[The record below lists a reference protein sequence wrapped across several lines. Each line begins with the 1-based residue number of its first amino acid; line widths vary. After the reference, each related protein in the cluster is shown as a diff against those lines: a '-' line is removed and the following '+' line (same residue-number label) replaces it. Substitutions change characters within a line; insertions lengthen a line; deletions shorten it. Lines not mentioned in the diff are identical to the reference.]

1 MPTEKT
7 YHHGN
12 LRAALIEQAIIILTA
27 DGVSALTLRR
37 LAAEAGV
44 SHGAPAHHFKNKAGL
59 LSAVAAQSF
68 RLFAAAMQRER
79 EAADSDPIAQLRAIS
94 KGYLYFAKQQ
104 PTLFQLIMSAEREF
118 DWNEELDAATDVSYG
133 ILAETCALF
142 EPSPD
147 GEEVNETL
155 IWSMVHGYAALG
167 SMIRAPGPDDDDIK
181 ALMILLDNLHLVPKA
196 DSYDT

>member
-79 EAADSDPIAQLRAIS
+79 EAADGEAMAKRWRSCGPSPRAIYIS
-94 KGYLYFAKQQ
+94 QSSNQHYF
-104 PTLFQLIMSAEREF
+104 
-118 DWNEELDAATDVSYG
+118 N
-133 ILAETCALF
+133 
-142 EPSPD
+142 
-147 GEEVNETL
+147 
-155 IWSMVHGYAALG
+155 
-167 SMIRAPGPDDDDIK
+167 
-181 ALMILLDNLHLVPKA
+181 
-196 DSYDT
+196 